1 MRFSQKIVAA
11 SSLLL
16 IVTILL
22 LSLQQ
27 LRTVKSSFESLVYSS
42 LQELVSGVKN
52 SITTD
57 MQAKEAMAHSMTE
70 IIQLDPNNRDY
81 VKNVLETP
89 TLKSDF
95 VAVGLGYTDDGAVI
109 ENDDNWEPTPDYDPR
124 KRPWYIDVK
133 NQGKMIVTEPYI
145 DFTTKKIIIS
155 IATPVYKNGQWV
167 GGMYYDLDL
176 SGLSNVVNS
185 VNLFDAGHL
194 FIVTE
199 KGETIAHPNREYNG
213 KKFTEYLPGAQLK
226 TGMQRVDIDGKH
238 YLINFTEVPSEH
250 WYVGAVI
257 DESIAFSTLSSLR
270 NSSILYTLAGVII
283 SLILLSLLIK
293 RLIRPLSILNTA
305 IDDIAS
311 GEGDLT
317 KRLATDLDQE
327 FATLAV
333 GFNQFTEK
341 LQHQISQSKEISRD
355 ILDGIKTIATH
366 SRHSAEGMQSQM
378 LEVDQLATAMNEMA
392 ATASEVAHNAQNA
405 ATAAKEAD
413 DASNEGAEVV
423 SYTTQSINE
432 LSARIDQAVEEVTQ
446 LESATANIETIL
458 EVINEIADQTNLLA
472 LNAAIEAAR
481 AGESGRGFAVV
492 ADEVRTLAQR
502 TQKSTTEIRT
512 MIEQLQSGASS
523 VSAAMGESKGKAAE
537 AVEKSHIAN
546 QALQRISQAIQQISD
561 MNIQIASAAEEQSL
575 VAEEINNN
583 MVKIKDISGDVADS
597 AKGASQATEL
607 QVEKVHQQEKLLN
620 QFIV

>member
-27 LRTVKSSFESLVYSS
+27 LRTVRSSFESLVYSS
-42 LQELVSGVKN
+42 LQELVSGVKS

-57 MQAKEAMAHSMTE
+57 MRAKEAMAHSVTE

-95 VAVGLGYTDDGAVI
+95 VAVGLGYAGDGAVI

-133 NQGKMIVTEPYI
+133 KQGKMFVTEPYV
-145 DFTTKKIIIS
+145 DFTSKKIIIS
-155 IATPVYKNGQWV
+155 IATPIYKNGQWL

-213 KKFTEYLPGAQLK
+213 KQFTDYLPGAQLK
-226 TGMQRVDIDGKH
+226 AGMQRVEIDGKN
-238 YLINFTEVPSEH
+238 YLINFTEVPSER

-270 NSSILYTLAGVII
+270 NSSILYTLVGVII

-293 RLIRPLSILNTA
+293 RLIRPLGILNTA

-317 KRLATDLDQE
+317 KRLETDLDHE
-327 FATLAV
+327 FATLAI
-333 GFNQFTEK
+333 GFNKFTEK
-341 LQHQISQSKEISRD
+341 LQHQISQSKEISSD
-355 ILDGIKTIATH
+355 ILDGIKTIANH

-446 LESATANIETIL
+446 LESATTNIETIL

-481 AGESGRGFAVV
+481 AGDSGRGFAVV

-537 AVEKSHIAN
+537 AVDKSHIAN

-583 MVKIKDISGDVADS
+583 MVKIKDISGEVADS
-597 AKGASQATEL
+597 AKGASNATQL
-607 QVEKVHQQEKLLN
+607 QVDKVHQQEKLLN